1 MNESAIATAAVDPTG
16 AAERPPT
23 ASVVTVIQPPRG
35 WELLDLRELWAY
47 RELLWV
53 LVARDVRVRYKQTVL
68 GAGWAVLRPLLAM
81 AVFTVVFGRLA
92 KLPSEGAP
100 YPLFVLAGLLPWT
113 FFSTA
118 VTAAAESLVGT
129 QGMIS
134 KIYFPRLII
143 PLSTLGVALVDS
155 GVGLGVLAAMSL
167 WYGVVPGAAM
177 LALPATLL
185 LLLLATVAVGTLLAA
200 LTASYRDV
208 RHLAPFL
215 MQVWLYATPVVYS
228 ASLVPQRWRWLLYL
242 NPVAGP
248 VDGFRA
254 AFLGRRLDLLG
265 MGTSFAV
272 SAALLLL
279 AIVYFSRVERRLADV
294 L

>member
-1 MNESAIATAAVDPTG
+1 VNESAIATAAVDPTG

-68 GAGWAVLRPLLAM
+68 SAGWAVLRPLLAM